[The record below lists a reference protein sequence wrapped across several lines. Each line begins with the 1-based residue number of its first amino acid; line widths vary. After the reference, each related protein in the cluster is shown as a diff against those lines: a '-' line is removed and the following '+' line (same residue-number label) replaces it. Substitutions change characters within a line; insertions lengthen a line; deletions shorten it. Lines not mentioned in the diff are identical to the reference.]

1 MTNFTRVRRS
11 SHARLVAWTTLS
23 AWARLSA
30 LVALAACQSR
40 EERASPSHPVASMGT
55 APSRQTIDSL
65 FARFAAPGMPG
76 ASILVVRHDTVLL
89 KESFGLAD
97 VEAKVAATPATNYRL
112 ASLTKQFTATAILLL
127 ARDGKLSLDA
137 PARDILPELP
147 AYARGVTIR
156 HLLTHTSGLWDYE
169 AFVPDSQQRQV
180 HDRDALTLVST
191 HAESLYFAP
200 GTSWRYSNTAY
211 ALLALIVERVS
222 AQRFGDFL
230 RTRVFVPLGMQDTY
244 AHEDGRTEVPRRAW
258 GYTVRGD
265 TVARTDQSNTSA
277 VLGDGG
283 VYSSLDDLAR
293 WHASLWHAPLVG
305 DSIWRATTTPYVLKD
320 GKATEYGFGWFIEQY
335 KGHRRLRHHG
345 ETRGFT
351 NWVARFP
358 DDGLT
363 IVILTNRTDSAPWDI
378 ADVLADRYLSP

>member
-1 MTNFTRVRRS
+1 MPRFTQSRRS
-11 SHARLVAWTTLS
+11 SLTRRT
-23 AWARLSA
+23 AWAA
-30 LVALAACQSR
+30 LTAMVALTACQSR
-40 EERASPSHPVASMGT
+40 EQGASAALPSASRRDR
-55 APSRQTIDSL
+55 PSRQELDSL

-89 KESFGLAD
+89 RESFGLAD
-97 VEAKVAATPATNYRL
+97 VEAKVAATPGTNYRL

-127 ARDGKLSLDA
+127 ARDGTLSIDA
-137 PARDILPELP
+137 PARDFLPELP
-147 AYARGVTIR
+147 AYARDVTIR

-169 AFVPDSQQRQV
+169 SFVPDTQQRQV
-180 HDRDALTLVST
+180 HDLDALTLVST

-222 AQRFGDFL
+222 KQRFGDFL
-230 RTRVFVPLGMQDTY
+230 RARVFVPLGMQDTY
-244 AHEDGRTEVPRRAW
+244 AHEEGRTQPPRRAW
-258 GYTVRGD
+258 GYTVHGD
-265 TVARTDQSNTSA
+265 SVTRTDQSNTSA

-305 DSIWRATTTPYVLKD
+305 DSIWRETTTPYVLKD
-320 GKATEYGFGWFIEQY
+320 GKATEYGFGWFVEQH

-351 NWVARFP
+351 NWVARYP

-363 IVILTNRTDSAPWDI
+363 IVVLTNRTDSAPWDI
-378 ADVLADRYLSP
+378 ADFLADRYLSP